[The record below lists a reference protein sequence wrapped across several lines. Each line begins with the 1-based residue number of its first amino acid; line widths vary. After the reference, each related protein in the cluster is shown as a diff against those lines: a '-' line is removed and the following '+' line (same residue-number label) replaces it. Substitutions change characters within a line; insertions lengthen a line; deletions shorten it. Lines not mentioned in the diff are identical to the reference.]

1 MKQKDTNYP
10 LVSIITIN
18 YNHSDVTA
26 ECLDSLRNITYPN
39 YEIIVID
46 NASPNDDPAFL
57 KEDYPEITYMEL
69 PENLGFAG
77 GNNVGIKECKGDYI
91 LLLNNDTEV
100 EPDFLEP
107 LVKKCEDNPKIGGVS
122 PKIYYHHT
130 PEMLQFAGFTEI
142 HHVTVRNHAVGFN
155 QMDTGQFE
163 QDSPTYFVHGA
174 AMLIPR
180 KVIEEVGMMADIYF
194 LYYEELDWGYR
205 IRQAGYDLYYVCN
218 SLIHHKESIS
228 TGFHSPLQVYYLNRS
243 RILYM
248 RRNIKGWKFFI
259 SSIYLI
265 FISIPKNYSTFFF
278 KRKKGLLKAYHQA
291 ITWHLKNLFNKEIHK
306 SPQI

>member
-1 MKQKDTNYP
+1 METKTTKYP

-26 ECLDSLRNITYPN
+26 DCLRSLEKITYPN
-39 YEIIVID
+39 YEVIVID
-46 NASPNDDPAFL
+46 NASPNDDASVL
-57 KEDYPEITYMEL
+57 KRDFPHIKFFQLEK
-69 PENLGFAG
+69 NLGFAG
-77 GNNVGIKECKGDYI
+77 GNNVGIKKCAGDYI

-107 LVKKCEDNPKIGGVS
+107 LVDKCEKNPKIGGVS
-122 PKIYYHHT
+122 PKIHYHHT
-130 PEMLQFAGFTEI
+130 PKMLQFAGFTEI

-155 QMDTGQFE
+155 QMDQGQFNE
-163 QDSPTYFVHGA
+163 DQPTYFVHGA

-180 KVIEEVGMMADIYF
+180 RVLEKVGLMADIYF

-205 IRQAGYDLYYVCN
+205 IRQAGYELYYVHN

-228 TGFHSPLQVYYLNRS
+228 TGFFSPLQVYYLNRS

-248 RRNIKGWKFFI
+248 RRNIKGLRFI
-259 SSIYLI
+259 ISFLYLL
-265 FISIPKNYSTFFF
+265 FVSIPKNYMTFLL
-278 KRKKGLLKAYHQA
+278 KGKLELFKAYHRA
-291 ITWHLKNLFNKEIHK
+291 VFWHIKNIFNKEIHH
-306 SPQI
+306 SPKL

>member
-1 MKQKDTNYP
+1 MKQQNTNYP

-26 ECLDSLRNITYPN
+26 ECLDSLRKVTYPN
-39 YEIIVID
+39 FEVIVID
-46 NASPNDDPAFL
+46 NASPNDNPAFL
-57 KEDYPEITYMEL
+57 KDDYPEIIYKEL

-77 GNNVGIKECKGDYI
+77 GNNVGIKDCKGDYI

-107 LVKKCEDNPKIGGVS
+107 LVRKCEENPNIGGVS

-155 QMDTGQFE
+155 QMDKRQFE
-163 QDSPTYFVHGA
+163 KDSLTYFVHGA

-205 IRQAGYDLYYVCN
+205 IRQAGYELYYVHD

-228 TGFHSPLQVYYLNRS
+228 TGFYSPLQVYYLNRS

-248 RRNIKGWKFFI
+248 RRNIKGWKFI
-259 SSIYLI
+259 VSSLYLI
-265 FISIPKNYSTFFF
+265 FISIPKNYTTFFL

-291 ITWHLKNLFNKEIHK
+291 IMWHLKNLFNKEIHK